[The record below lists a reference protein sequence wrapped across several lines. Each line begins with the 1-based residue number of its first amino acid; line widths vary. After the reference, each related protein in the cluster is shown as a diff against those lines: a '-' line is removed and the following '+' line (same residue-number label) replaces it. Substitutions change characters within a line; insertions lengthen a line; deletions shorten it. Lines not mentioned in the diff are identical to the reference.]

1 MGFPRGCPAKAL
13 RAGQGAQGRDS
24 PSSAAARLG
33 SSFSLGRAPRVCP
46 APSRELVAGALVSFK
61 QRVDHHAQRS
71 RAPVA

>member
-1 MGFPRGCPAKAL
+1 MAVQPRPFELAKGPKAVTL
-13 RAGQGAQGRDS
+13 RPQQL
-24 PSSAAARLG
+24 PG